1 MNRKK
6 KMNEKKREIYR
17 SDIFFKAEEVSHE
30 VISII
35 AFNSNRRTVKLFF
48 TYIQLV

>member
-17 SDIFFKAEEVSHE
+17 SDIFFKAEEVSHDFFLL
-30 VISII
+30 I
-35 AFNSNRRTVKLFF
+35 FNLYKTSTD
-48 TYIQLV
+48 QD